1 MPSTS
6 GRPSSE
12 RELVAFDLETTGST
26 PGRDA
31 IIEIGAAKRVDGKI
45 ETFDTFVDPRRPI
58 PPFIRRLTGIRQSD
72 VAQAPSQEEA
82 LGAFLD
88 FAGHAVLVAHNAPF
102 DKGFLKASGMDP
114 GLPVVDSLFFS
125 RLAIPLEESHGLE
138 AHARRTGRRMHH
150 HRAGDDA
157 VFTLELME
165 GFMASVRALPA
176 GLRSLMRRLAAG
188 DDDLDLLAGLIGE
201 LGPSEV
207 WGGPKEVPVGARPG
221 PLPALSFAETVRRL
235 GLEERPGQEELHT
248 IATAIFDEGGVAMVE
263 AGTGTG
269 KSLAYLLAAVRAA
282 EKRKSRAI
290 VSTQTHNLQ
299 GQLMT
304 KDIPQLEEVTGP
316 LGAVLLKGQG
326 NYLCLLRW
334 EADLRNAE
342 GEQDTSLKKEHLRV
356 LTWLQETVT
365 GEREELPGLPYE
377 VWGRINV
384 EAETCTRERCPHYAE
399 CFFYRRHRAAEAG
412 RLVIVNHALLVA
424 DALSGGM
431 VLPEADLLVV
441 DEAHNLEPQAMEMI
455 GTAASEAAVRRDL
468 EEAAKMGR
476 AETRQAVLAAG
487 DRLTQ
492 LCRAIEGSTGLRR
505 TTRLDAGTLLNLP
518 EGLVTNTVAAF
529 SEVVRTLKDV
539 ADETGGGEAGDVS
552 RSGYVLGLA
561 ARVAAWA
568 EAIAACLEGGGE
580 VRWVETGRHAGQV
593 VFRTSPIEVGPTLR
607 ERLFERFEGTLLTSA
622 TLAVGESFD
631 HALKG
636 LGLDEVPDVTTTVI
650 PSPFFYAD
658 QALLG
663 IVTDLPDPRQE
674 GFQEE
679 AAAFLRDL
687 LPLSP
692 GGSMV
697 LFTSHQQL
705 RHFSSI
711 LRDDLA
717 ERGIELLA
725 QNEDGSRPKL
735 LERLRRGGRVVLFGA
750 QSFWEGVDVQGP
762 ALSLLV
768 MMRLPFAPPDH
779 PVRQARSERIE
790 SEGGSSFDAMSLP
803 EAVLHFKQGFGRLIR
818 SSEDLGAVV
827 VMDPRLATKR
837 YGQAFLDSIPGPST
851 IRGGRMEVLESVRRW
866 FT

>member
-1 MPSTS
+1 VPSTS

-12 RELVAFDLETTGST
+12 RSLVAFDLETTGST

-31 IIEIGAAKRVDGKI
+31 IIEIGAARRVEGKI

-72 VAQAPSQEEA
+72 VAHAPSQEEA
-82 LGAFLD
+82 LRAFGD
-88 FAGHAVLVAHNAPF
+88 FVGNAILVAHNAPF

-125 RLAIPLEESHGLE
+125 RLALPLEESHGLE
-138 AHARRTGRRMHH
+138 AHARRMNRQMRH

-157 VFTLELME
+157 VLTLELME
-165 GFMASVRALPA
+165 NFMASVRSLPS
-176 GLRSLMRRLAAG
+176 GLRSLMRRLASG

-201 LGPSEV
+201 LGPNEV
-207 WGGPKEVPVGARPG
+207 WGGPKQVEVAARPG

-235 GLEERPGQEELHT
+235 GLEERPGQEELYA
-248 IATAIFDEGGVAMVE
+248 IAAATFDGGGVAVAE

-269 KSLAYLLAAVRAA
+269 KSLAYLLAAVKAA

-290 VSTQTHNLQ
+290 ISTQTHNLQ
-299 GQLMT
+299 GQLMM

-334 EADLRNAE
+334 EADLRHAE
-342 GEQDTSLKKEHLRV
+342 SDQDTSLKKEHLRV
-356 LTWLQETVT
+356 LAWLQETGT

-377 VWGRINV
+377 VWGRMNV
-384 EAETCTRERCPHYAE
+384 EAETCIRERCPHYNE

-412 RLVIVNHALLVA
+412 RLVVVNHALLVA

-431 VLPEADLLVV
+431 VLPEAALLVV

-455 GTAASEAAVRRDL
+455 GTAASEVSQRRDL
-468 EEAAKMGR
+468 EEATKMGQ
-476 AETRQAVLAAG
+476 AETRQAVLAAS

-492 LCRAIEGSTGLRR
+492 LCRAIEGSTGLRS
-505 TTRLDAGTLLNLP
+505 TTRLDSGTILNLP
-518 EGLVTNTVAAF
+518 EGLVTNTVAAL
-529 SEVVRTLKDV
+529 SEVVRTLKEM
-539 ADETGGGEAGDVS
+539 ADGAGGGEAGDAS
-552 RSGYVLGLA
+552 RSGYLLGLA
-561 ARVAAWA
+561 ARVAASA
-568 EAIAACLEGGGE
+568 EAIAACLEGHEG
-580 VRWVETGRHAGQV
+580 VRWVETGRHPGQV
-593 VFRTSPIEVGPTLR
+593 VFRTSPVEVGPTLR
-607 ERLFERFEGTLLTSA
+607 EILFERFEGTLLTSA
-622 TLAVGESFD
+622 TLAIGESFD

-636 LGLDEVPDVTTTVI
+636 LGLDGVPDVTTTII
-650 PSPFFYAD
+650 PSPFFFAD

-663 IVTDLPDPRQE
+663 IVTDLPDPRHE
-674 GFQEE
+674 GFEKE
-679 AAAFLRDL
+679 AAALLREL

-697 LFTSHQQL
+697 LFTSHEQL
-705 RHFSSI
+705 RRFSSI

-717 ERGIELLA
+717 VRGIELLA
-725 QNEDGSRPKL
+725 QNQDGSRPKL
-735 LERLRRGGRVVLFGA
+735 LERLRRGGKVVLFGA

-779 PVRQARSERIE
+779 PVRQARSELIE
-790 SEGGSSFDAMSLP
+790 SEGGSSFDSLSLP
-803 EAVLHFKQGFGRLIR
+803 EAVLRFKQGFGRLIR

-827 VMDPRLATKR
+827 VMDPRLAQKR
-837 YGQAFLDSIPGPST
+837 YGQAFLDSIPGPTT
-851 IRGGRMEVLESVRRW
+851 IRGGRPEVLKAVRRW